1 MGKIK
6 PYKEQDSSKQ
16 TAQEPMMA
24 TYHQSAIPMDDF
36 INSIPRDAL
45 AEAFYLP

>member
-24 TYHQSAIPMDDF
+24 TYHQDRKSVV
-36 INSIPRDAL
+36 
-45 AEAFYLP
+45 

>member
-6 PYKEQDSSKQ
+6 PYKEQDSPKQ

-24 TYHQSAIPMDDF
+24 TYHQSSHTDGRLYQQY
-36 INSIPRDAL
+36 SPRC
-45 AEAFYLP
+45 FG

>member
-24 TYHQSAIPMDDF
+24 TYHQSATLSTVFPEMLWLK
-36 INSIPRDAL
+36 P
-45 AEAFYLP
+45 FYLP